1 MGKRSSLARS
11 LPGFTVRTGYG
22 VVAVTDGFDGAPDA
36 MKPNVVEAWAAEAPL
51 QVALRTVAAESS
63 VLSVPFQTWRL
74 DPRNTFNTVD

>member
-1 MGKRSSLARS
+1 
-11 LPGFTVRTGYG
+11 
-22 VVAVTDGFDGAPDA
+22 

-51 QVALRTVAAESS
+51 QVALRTVAAEPS